1 MVLKLLELSM
11 KNDWIEIDMENLPVG
26 EVESLNLWG
35 LEMIGTLHLNNS
47 TIGQENVI
55 CFKAGGGGSMI
66 KVTHYRIIGT
76 KETKIKKQ
84 RKQGI
89 DQQIV
94 SIVEK
99 LNQMS

>member
-1 MVLKLLELSM
+1 MVFKLLELSM
-11 KNDWIEIDMENLPVG
+11 KTDWIEIDMENLPVG

-35 LEMIGTLHLNNS
+35 LEMTGTLHLNNS
-47 TIGQENVI
+47 AIGQENVI
-55 CFKAGGGGSMI
+55 CLKTGGGGSMI

-84 RKQGI
+84 
-89 DQQIV
+89 QIV
-94 SIVEK
+94 SIAEK